1 MTFLRSQAAAQPER
15 YDIYVNIHK
24 GMRAFMS
31 DTLMRV
37 GQLDADDD
45 RALAET
51 LDALTALLDCCEAHI
66 LHENTHVHPALDAA
80 REGASDE
87 ASDDHVAHAEGIV
100 ALRRAAAEL
109 RLLQGLARRHGARQ
123 LYRRLAVFVG
133 ENLLHMQHEE
143 TEHNALLWSAYS
155 DTELLAIE
163 GRIVASLSPGEMMTS
178 MRWMVPAMS
187 PSERLALLGP
197 LAEMLPPPQFDALM
211 AVVRPHL
218 SVHELAR
225 LEAALRRA
233 A

>member
-1 MTFLRSQAAAQPER
+1 MAFLRPQTAVPVER

-31 DTLMRV
+31 DTLIRV
-37 GQLDADDD
+37 GQVDSDDD
-45 RALAET
+45 GALADT
-51 LDALTALLDCCEAHI
+51 LEALTDLLDFCEAHI
-66 LHENTHVHPALDAA
+66 LHEDTHLHPALDAA
-80 REGASDE
+80 RDGASDE
-87 ASDDHVAHAEGIV
+87 ANDDHVAHAQGIA
-100 ALRRAAAEL
+100 ALRGAVSEL
-109 RLLQGLARRHGARQ
+109 RQLEGHARRPAARH

-143 TEHNALLWSAYS
+143 SEHNACLWAAYS
-155 DTELLAIE
+155 DAELMAIE
-163 GRIVASLSPGEMMTS
+163 GAIVGSLSPAEMMRT

-197 LAEMLPPPQFDALM
+197 LVEMLPPPQFEALM
-211 AVVRPHL
+211 SAIRPHL
-218 SVHELAR
+218 PAPDLAR